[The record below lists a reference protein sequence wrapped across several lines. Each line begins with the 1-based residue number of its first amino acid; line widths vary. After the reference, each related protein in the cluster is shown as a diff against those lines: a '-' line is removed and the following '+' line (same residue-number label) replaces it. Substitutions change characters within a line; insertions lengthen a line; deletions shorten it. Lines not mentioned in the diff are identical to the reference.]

1 MALFGIGNK
10 KGNGGMMNVIRC
22 DEPEYLV
29 WKWRPSGEAN
39 TTTRE
44 NAIRWGSSLRVKDGE
59 VAVFVYKQKD
69 GSMQDFIEGP
79 FDETI
84 KTANFPV
91 LSSIIGLAYGGDTPF
106 QAEVYFINL
115 AGVVQIKFGVP
126 YFDVYDPRFLD
137 FGVPMS
143 VRGTLTFNIVDYK
156 DFIKKHRLINFSLE
170 DLNTQIKDAVVKRV
184 KSIVANAPTDYQI
197 PVLQIER
204 RIADI
209 SDIILEKVKADLA
222 DDFGIAVKRFDV
234 ATIDVD
240 KESDGYTE
248 LRRVTAAQQEKT
260 ITAQTD
266 ISIQNLQDTQRIN
279 AQNMEE
285 TLRIQREEAQRAQ
298 RLQTETNF
306 MGAHALDQ
314 QTEVMRTGMQSL
326 GSMTN
331 MGGGGGMNPAGMMTG
346 MMMGGA
352 LGGQM
357 AGMMNQMGGTMQ
369 QAMNTP
375 PPAPTSQYYV
385 AVNGQQSG
393 PYSVAQL
400 QQYAAA
406 GQFTPQ
412 SMVWK
417 QGMAAWDMAS
427 NVAEL
432 AAIFAPATSPVPPV
446 PPAF

>member
-170 DLNTQIKDAVVKRV
+170 DLNTQMA
-184 KSIVANAPTDYQI
+184 A
-197 PVLQIER
+197 L
-204 RIADI
+204 
-209 SDIILEKVKADLA
+209 LEV
-222 DDFGIAVKRFDV
+222 I
-234 ATIDVD
+234 
-240 KESDGYTE
+240 
-248 LRRVTAAQQEKT
+248 
-260 ITAQTD
+260 
-266 ISIQNLQDTQRIN
+266 
-279 AQNMEE
+279 
-285 TLRIQREEAQRAQ
+285 
-298 RLQTETNF
+298 
-306 MGAHALDQ
+306 
-314 QTEVMRTGMQSL
+314 SL
-326 GSMTN
+326 GR
-331 MGGGGGMNPAGMMTG
+331 ACR
-346 MMMGGA
+346 
-352 LGGQM
+352 
-357 AGMMNQMGGTMQ
+357 
-369 QAMNTP
+369 
-375 PPAPTSQYYV
+375 
-385 AVNGQQSG
+385 
-393 PYSVAQL
+393 
-400 QQYAAA
+400 AAA
-406 GQFTPQ
+406 Y
-412 SMVWK
+412 V
-417 QGMAAWDMAS
+417 
-427 NVAEL
+427 NVGT
-432 AAIFAPATSPVPPV
+432 FG
-446 PPAF
+446 